1 MSERR
6 PAIVDLAAC
15 GACAIVLFAA
25 CSGGRT
31 EISGSRAAQS
41 GPPAVSASPPSTLPH
56 GDHNP
61 HHGGVVMM
69 KGDLH
74 YELVFDPSG
83 RAHQLYF
90 SDAIREDLPAAFAS
104 AASLTLT
111 RPGEPEETVPL
122 EIDATGES
130 WIGSGRPVA
139 DPERTTV
146 RVSFTVE
153 NEPYWIDVPF
163 KDTKGTKDTKA
174 TKDTKDTKDT
184 KQLTR
189 GGDRGF

>member
-1 MSERR
+1 MSERV
-6 PAIVDLAAC
+6 AVVDVTVR
-15 GACAIVLFAA
+15 GACAIVLVTFAA

-31 EISGSRAAQS
+31 EMSGSGVVQS
-41 GPPAVSASPPSTLPH
+41 GTPAAVSASPSSTLPH

-74 YELVFDPSG
+74 YELVFDPTG

-90 SDAIREDLPAAFAS
+90 SDAIRDDLPAAFAS
-104 AASLTLT
+104 AASLVLK
-111 RPGEPEETVPL
+111 RPGEPEEIVPL
-122 EIDATGES
+122 QIDGTGES

-139 DPERTTV
+139 DPRGTTV

-153 NEPYWIDVPF
+153 NEPYWVDVRF
-163 KDTKGTKDTKA
+163 KDTN
-174 TKDTKDTKDT
+174 DTKDTKD
-184 KQLTR
+184 
-189 GGDRGF
+189 

>member
-6 PAIVDLAAC
+6 RAVVDLAAS
-15 GACAIVLFAA
+15 GAYAIVLFAA
-25 CSGGRT
+25 CSGGRN
-31 EISGSRAAQS
+31 EMSVSRAAQP
-41 GPPAVSASPPSTLPH
+41 GPPAAVSASPPSTLPH

-74 YELVFDPSG
+74 YELVFDPTG

-104 AASLTLT
+104 AASLTLK
-111 RPGEPEETVPL
+111 RPGESEESVPL
-122 EIDATGES
+122 EIDDTGES

-153 NEPYWIDVPF
+153 SEPYWIDVPF
-163 KDTKGTKDTKA
+163 KDTK
-174 TKDTKDTKDT
+174 DTKDTKDS
-184 KQLTR
+184 KELTR
-189 GGDRGF
+189 GGDPGS

>member
-6 PAIVDLAAC
+6 HAVADLTAC

-31 EISGSRAAQS
+31 EMSNSGVARS
-41 GPPAVSASPPSTLPH
+41 GTPAASPGSPPPTLPH

-74 YELVFDPSG
+74 YELVFDPTG

-104 AASLTLT
+104 AASLTLK

-122 EIDATGES
+122 EVDDTGES

-139 DPERTTV
+139 DPARTTV
-146 RVSFTVE
+146 RVSFTIE

-163 KDTKGTKDTKA
+163 KDTR
-174 TKDTKDTKDT
+174 DTKDTKDS
-184 KQLTR
+184 KELTR
-189 GGDRGF
+189 GGDPGS

>member
-6 PAIVDLAAC
+6 HAVIHLAAC

-31 EISGSRAAQS
+31 EMSNSGVPRS
-41 GPPAVSASPPSTLPH
+41 GTPSASPGSPPQTLPH

-61 HHGGVVMM
+61 HHGGVVLM

-74 YELVFDPSG
+74 YELVFDPTG
-83 RAHQLYF
+83 RAHELYF

-104 AASLTLT
+104 AASLTLK
-111 RPGEPEETVPL
+111 RPGESEETVPL

-163 KDTKGTKDTKA
+163 KESKNTKDTKE
-174 TKDTKDTKDT
+174 
-184 KQLTR
+184 LTR
-189 GGDRGF
+189 GGDPGS